1 MTLDLFASYSISI
14 LAFFALLTLPGLP
27 IIFLLFRRVLTF
39 TELLSVAASLS
50 IVLNSVVIF
59 YLGLLRTAV
68 STNILL
74 ATTLM
79 IMVGCGL
86 GYRYRPLVRK
96 HAKAISNRQTQLA
109 TILCLSYVAAIM
121 SLYLIHSISMPFTE
135 WDAIGTF
142 NHWALDFWKS
152 QTLLP
157 MGDFGVYP
165 QGLPATYA
173 WLYILAGAPNEHLAH
188 LLTPIF
194 GVITIVFLW
203 RLGHELDSTS
213 WLAVFLLVALPEFG
227 YNLYS
232 GFSDLPGAALVT
244 GSVFLLMKAQ
254 SLGSEAERTRVAMF
268 LLSGLLVGGG
278 VWFRLSAIIP
288 AGGIILYLI
297 WNFWNSRKAL
307 LRSLAPMGTGIAS
320 MMHWPIWIILVQG
333 VTPFTSRAQHYLSD
347 AAWWGGHANPTY
359 LDRALTSLY
368 TTVNSGNP
376 ILLILVLW
384 GSIATLAFGGVS
396 KRVAATLIFP
406 TWVIWSFTLSFDIRY
421 LILVLPVA
429 AVLAAK
435 PLGRLLKVTLDG
447 LTGIRI
453 HSKQIKLA
461 SGVAL
466 IILCLPSAW
475 GTIAQAVQGPGPD
488 QTWSLTHL
496 TATDDEKR
504 QAVLGAMYEAVLYVR
519 SNQQLS
525 SAPIVTM
532 DSRIPGFLANAN
544 FSWPRQLEDMK
555 GYRFLIVAA
564 WAFRDNGWNQSSLAN
579 TIKNGGSAQLVL
591 VASFEWS
598 ANFAETYRGYAIFEI
613 K

>member
-1 MTLDLFASYSISI
+1 MMLNVFAIYSISV
-14 LAFFALLTLPGLP
+14 LAFIALLTLPGLP
-27 IIFLLFRRVLTF
+27 VMFLLFRRILTF
-39 TELLSVAASLS
+39 TELVPVAVSLS

-59 YLGLLRTAV
+59 YLGLFRTAQFASIV
-68 STNILL
+68 CVTI
-74 ATTLM
+74 LM
-79 IMVGCGL
+79 IVIGFSL
-86 GYRYRPLVRK
+86 GYRYRSLVRNNSK
-96 HAKAISNRQTQLA
+96 TVPNRQKQFA
-109 TILCLSYVAAIM
+109 TILCLSYVAVIM
-121 SLYLIHSISMPFTE
+121 SLYLVHSISMPFTE

-142 NHWALDFWKS
+142 NYWALDFWK
-152 QTLLP
+152 LRVLRP
-157 MGDFGVYP
+157 MGAFGLYP
-165 QGLPATYA
+165 QGLAATYA
-173 WLYILAGAPNEHLAH
+173 WLYILSGFPADHLAH

-203 RLGHELDSTS
+203 HLGHEVDSTS
-213 WLAVFLLVALPEFG
+213 WLAVFLLVSLPEFG

-232 GFSDLPGAALVT
+232 GFSDLPAAALVT
-244 GSVFLLMKAQ
+244 GSVFLLMKALVLD
-254 SLGSEAERTRVAMF
+254 SKAERTREA
-268 LLSGLLVGGG
+268 LLLVSGLLMGGA

-288 AGGIILYLI
+288 ALGIILYLI
-297 WNFWNSRKAL
+297 WNSWKSHRSL
-307 LRSLAPMGTGIAS
+307 LRSLAVIGTGIAS
-320 MMHWPIWIILVQG
+320 MMHWPVWILLLQG
-333 VTPFTSRAQHYLSD
+333 VKPFALIFLPSIQM
-347 AAWWGGHANPTY
+347 NPTY

-384 GSIATLAFGGVS
+384 GSLATLAFGGIT
-396 KRVAATLIFP
+396 KKVAATLIFP
-406 TWVIWSFTLSFDIRY
+406 MWIIWSFTLSFDIRY
-421 LILVLPVA
+421 LIPVLPVA

-435 PLGRLLKVTLDG
+435 PLGRLLKVTLDR

-461 SGVAL
+461 LGVAL

-475 GTIAQAVQGPGPD
+475 GTLAQAVQGAGPD

-504 QAVLGAMYEAVLYVR
+504 QAVLGSMYEAVLYVR

-532 DSRIPGFLANAN
+532 DSRIPAFLANAN
-544 FSWPRQLEDMK
+544 FSWPRQLEDLN

-564 WAFRDNGWNQSSLAN
+564 WAYRDKTWSGSSLAN
-579 TIKNGGSAQLVL
+579 MIRNGSAQLVL

-613 K
+613 R